1 VTPLPLL
8 DADGVTVGRAA
19 VAEAIAA
26 QPIKQHLIHETVVAE
41 LAARRAASA
50 STLTRGKVRG
60 GGAKPWRQKGTGRAR
75 QGSIRAPQWTG
86 GGVVFGPQPRS
97 YGGKVNRKVRQQA
110 FRAALRAQADR
121 GTAALMDPTGWE
133 TPSTKR
139 AAEYLRQASDALG
152 ERPLLLVVEDLDSV
166 EARSFRNLAG
176 VTVLAAA
183 ELETVDVV
191 AARAILI
198 ERAVWERLAGGPA
211 EVEAVEPK
219 RKPKPR
225 KKAKPKTT
233 PKTVAPPPEPEPE
246 AAPEPEPEAAPEP
259 EPEAAAEPEPEAAA
273 EPEPEA
279 AAEPEAAEAA
289 VVEEPAP
296 AEPEAPVEEEPA
308 PEEPAAED
316 EPEPVAEEPVGEEEP
331 APTPK
336 PRAKKPAAKKPAA
349 RKPAAKKPAAR
360 KPPAK
365 PAAEADGEDS

>member
-1 VTPLPLL
+1 VTPATESPSSTSAALGGGRSSSAMPLL

-19 VAEAIAA
+19 LAEAIAG

-41 LAARRAASA
+41 LAARRAGSA

-75 QGSIRAPQWTG
+75 QGSIRAPQGTG
-86 GGVVFGPQPRS
+86 GGIAFGPTPRG
-97 YGGKVNRKVRQQA
+97 YGGKVNRKVREQA
-110 FRAALRAQADR
+110 FRAALRAQAER

-152 ERPLLLVVEDLDSV
+152 GRPLLLVVEDIDGV

-176 VTVLAAA
+176 VHVLSAA

-191 AARAILI
+191 AARAILV
-198 ERAVWERLAGGPA
+198 ERSVWERLAGGPA

-225 KKAKPKTT
+225 RKAKPKAT
-233 PKTVAPPPEPEPE
+233 PKTVAPPPEAE
-246 AAPEPEPEAAPEP
+246 AELEA
-259 EPEAAAEPEPEAAA
+259 
-273 EPEPEA
+273 
-279 AAEPEAAEAA
+279 EAAEAA

-296 AEPEAPVEEEPA
+296 PEPEAPAEEEPVA
-308 PEEPAAED
+308 DEPAADEGAAD
-316 EPEPVAEEPVGEEEP
+316 EPAEPVAEEPVAEEEP

-336 PRAKKPAAKKPAA
+336 PRAKKPPARQPPAKKPPAKKPPAKKPAA
-349 RKPAAKKPAAR
+349 EEPEAQ
-360 KPPAK
+360 
-365 PAAEADGEDS
+365 ADGEEAS